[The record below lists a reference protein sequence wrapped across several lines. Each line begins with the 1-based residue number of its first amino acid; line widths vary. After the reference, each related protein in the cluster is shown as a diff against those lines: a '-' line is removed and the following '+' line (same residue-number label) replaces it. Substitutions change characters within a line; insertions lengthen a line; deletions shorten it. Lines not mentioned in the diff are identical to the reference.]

1 MAKRDKPL
9 NVLIITGA
17 GASANLGVDDKA
29 LPMMKGWATDLVPRL
44 GYAARQLGLTEDTD
58 GPAFEAIIGRF
69 LNFSNSLNA
78 IMGSG
83 LGPLMG
89 DQHNIVGQ
97 VNPTPSGGN
106 FNNWTSAA
114 QNNVAVLNQRIWESL
129 WENFG
134 RDRVDSEKADNA
146 YGALHDL
153 IRESS
158 DGGAPCY
165 IAHATTNFDTA
176 IEVAIQESTRPNTEL
191 LDGFTPGSGNARPRW
206 APNLL
211 TANRLDSDG
220 RIPVVHLHGAVGWY
234 YDPNNRNLILRRPS
248 DDGYDDRL
256 TPALLLPDDTK
267 RPDLFTTPLAEVWEQ
282 FIILLRQATHVF
294 MIGHSLHDEHLVK
307 AINEAKVPTAVM
319 SLGKATVVTPGKETS
334 TMPLGH
340 PSRRPR
346 ALQWDLLDND
356 EASRIKSKIRG
367 ASVIP
372 GRFGEGA
379 LAADFDVDTFTKFL
393 DRN

>member
-1 MAKRDKPL
+1 VAKRDKPL

-17 GASANLGVDDKA
+17 GASSHLGVDDTA
-29 LPMMKGWATDLVPRL
+29 LPMMKGWAADLIPRL
-44 GYAARQLGLTEDTD
+44 GFAADQLGLTAATD

-78 IMGSG
+78 VAAST

-89 DQHNIVGQ
+89 DQTNIVG
-97 VNPTPSGGN
+97 NAGRNASGGN
-106 FNNWTSAA
+106 FNAWLSTA
-114 QNNVAVLNQRIWESL
+114 QNNVAVLNLRVWESL

-134 RDRVDSEKADNA
+134 RDRIDSEKADSA
-146 YGALHDL
+146 YTALHAL

-158 DGGAPCY
+158 GGDQPCY

-176 IEVAIQESTRPNTEL
+176 IEVAIQESKGLEL
-191 LDGFTPGSGNARPRW
+191 LDGFAPASGNARQRW

-211 TANRLDSDG
+211 TASRLDSDA

-234 YDPNNRNLILRRPS
+234 YDPADRNLVQRRPS
-248 DDGYDDRL
+248 DDRLDDRM

-267 RPDLFTTPLAEVWEQ
+267 RPDLFPAPLAEVWEQ
-282 FIILLRQATHVF
+282 FIILLREATHVF

-307 AINEAKVPTAVM
+307 AVNEAKVATAVM
-319 SLGKATVVTPGKETS
+319 SLGKASVVTPAKES
-334 TMPLGH
+334 SPMPLGH

-346 ALQWDLLDND
+346 PVQWDLLDPT
-356 EASRIKSKIRG
+356 EADRIKRKIRG

-372 GRFGEGA
+372 GQFGEGA
-379 LAADFDVDTFTKFL
+379 LSSDFDADAFTKFL